1 LAARL
6 VKRLWILRHAKSS
19 WDYPGLADHDRPL
32 APRGRK
38 AGKRIAR
45 WADANGVRP
54 DLVLCSSAARAQA
67 TLELVRPGLGD
78 PAVVVESGVYQA
90 GATELVARL
99 SVIDD
104 DVTGVLVLGHN
115 PAMLDLAAR
124 LAPPGPDAFPT
135 GALACLSL
143 EVESWNGLR
152 SGCGRLDDLVVPRS
166 LTA

>member
-1 LAARL
+1 M
-6 VKRLWILRHAKSS
+6 KRLWILRHAKSS
-19 WDYPGLADHDRPL
+19 WDEPDLADHDRPL

-54 DLVLCSSAARAQA
+54 DLVLCSSAVRALA

-78 PAVVVESGVYQA
+78 PTEEVESGLYHA
-90 GATELVARL
+90 SATQLVARL
-99 SVIDD
+99 SMVDD
-104 DVTGVLVLGHN
+104 SVTGVLLLGHN

-135 GALACLSL
+135 GALACLRL
-143 EVESWNGLR
+143 EIERWDGVR
-152 SGCGRLDDLVVPRS
+152 PGCGRLEDLVVPRS
-166 LTA
+166 LAP